1 MERHKAINMKELQP
15 HTPIWTN
22 LKSMLHDLQKNL
34 YRMILY
40 LNKAKKEG
48 KAKQYS
54 IKKTYI

>member
-1 MERHKAINMKELQP
+1 MKKLQP
-15 HTPIWTN
+15 HTPVWTN
-22 LKSMLHDLQKNL
+22 LKGITLHDLQKNL

-40 LNKAKKEG
+40 LNKAKKEV